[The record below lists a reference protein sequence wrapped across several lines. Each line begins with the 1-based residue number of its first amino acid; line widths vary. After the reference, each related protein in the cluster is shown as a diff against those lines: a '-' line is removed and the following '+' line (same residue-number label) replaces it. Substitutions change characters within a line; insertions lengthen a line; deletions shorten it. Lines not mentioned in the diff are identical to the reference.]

1 MTDTCISESLCCTLK
16 LTQHCQ
22 PIILEYKIKSTKQKY
37 KQKAKR
43 ETKKK
48 GTASLCNPK
57 ED

>member
-1 MTDTCISESLCCTLK
+1 MIDTCISESLWCTLK
-16 LTQHCQ
+16 VTQHCQ
-22 PIILEYKIKSTKQKY
+22 PVILEYKIKSKKKKY

-48 GTASLCNPK
+48 CTASLISPK